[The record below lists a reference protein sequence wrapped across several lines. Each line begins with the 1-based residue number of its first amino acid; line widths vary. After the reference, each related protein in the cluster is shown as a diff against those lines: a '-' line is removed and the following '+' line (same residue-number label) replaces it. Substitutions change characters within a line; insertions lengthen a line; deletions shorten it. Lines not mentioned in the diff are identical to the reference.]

1 MKTFGLARFSHFC
14 LRFSKSPL
22 EVSLGKSCK
31 TCPVQVQALLSP
43 LNNVL
48 QVLILSNNHLR
59 KIPAGIGQL
68 SRWVAQKHVF
78 PVPEQNF
85 LFQIET
91 VGFGRELFGEHPQ
104 RGGQAEGPQQ
114 VDPPVQQPDPATQGH
129 R

>member
-1 MKTFGLARFSHFC
+1 MISSEKG
-14 LRFSKSPL
+14 
-22 EVSLGKSCK
+22 SLGKSCK
-31 TCPVQVQALLSP
+31 TCPVEVRALSSP

-68 SRWVAQKHVF
+68 SRWVARIHF
-78 PVPEQNF
+78 FHGPEQNF
-85 LFQIET
+85 FFQIET
-91 VGFGRELFGEHPQ
+91 VGLGGELLGEHPQ

>member
-1 MKTFGLARFSHFC
+1 MSI
-14 LRFSKSPL
+14 
-22 EVSLGKSCK
+22 V
-31 TCPVQVQALLSP
+31 
-43 LNNVL
+43 
-48 QVLILSNNHLR
+48 SNNHLR

-104 RGGQAEGPQQ
+104 RGGQAQRAQQ
-114 VDPPVQQPDPATQGH
+114 AHPSVEQSNSAS
-129 R
+129 